1 MLLIAGWL
9 GSDAGERRGG
19 AVDSLGDQGD
29 GGPASAAAAAR
40 KALCIAAVNVA
51 WLRWVMALAAWGQGA
66 VGHCGYAD

>member
-1 MLLIAGWL
+1 MPA
-9 GSDAGERRGG
+9 SAA
-19 AVDSLGDQGD
+19 AVPLTRLVIRAMAA
-29 GGPASAAAAAR
+29 PASAAAAAR